1 MTNYPKVSTIP
12 YINHNNNI
20 ILILT
25 IAFKN
30 NFLNESKPNKS
41 KHKNKVENNKKQ
53 SQSESKDENG
63 FISKT
68 KKKETFK
75 QCSILNYVVSQK
87 RETQEEKEIKKDE
100 NLENKKDIQKCKNKS
115 KDRNNDNDRS
125 KSKSKGGLYVKKI
138 VSKSK
143 SKIINSKLSK
153 RNTIDNIR
161 NNNTNAIKISNDEM
175 SSKESVNNSNDKITI
190 DNNKNN
196 DDNKKDKGDDE
207 DDGNNGKKAD
217 NNLSQIANKNF
228 NETLFDY
235 KKYNLM
241 NNPRKR
247 KQEFDYELKK
257 TKKLKDISMKKKKK
271 GWIKK
276 SFIEKEQKEKGNE
289 EKNDNKIILQ
299 NKKNKNKINMNNL
312 NVINEEESNKKNEI
326 KNNYYSDNKKEEE
339 KEDENE
345 NDYSELNMF
354 NKMFKR
360 SQDDFGIDLLSTS
373 HAMNERNNI
382 INDSETDNIISKYS
396 DVKLRSRNAN
406 IEKDI
411 NYQNW
416 KNNNND
422 DENEIKLDEDINVN
436 NKGRKKK

>member
-1 MTNYPKVSTIP
+1 M
-12 YINHNNNI
+12 
-20 ILILT
+20 
-25 IAFKN
+25 
-30 NFLNESKPNKS
+30 NESKPNKS

-53 SQSESKDENG
+53 SQSESKDKNG

-87 RETQEEKEIKKDE
+87 RETQNEAEKEKEKETKKDE
-100 NLENKKDIQKCKNKS
+100 NLENKKDVQKSKNKNKS
-115 KDRNNDNDRS
+115 KDRNNDRS
-125 KSKSKGGLYVKKI
+125 KSKSKGILYVKKI

-153 RNTIDNIR
+153 RYSIDNINSIKTNDVKR
-161 NNNTNAIKISNDEM
+161 PNNEM
-175 SSKESVNNSNDKITI
+175 SSKESLNNSNDKIVI
-190 DNNKNN
+190 DNKN
-196 DDNKKDKGDDE
+196 DKDKGKDNDD
-207 DDGNNGKKAD
+207 DDGDNEKKVE

-247 KQEFDYELKK
+247 KQEFNYELKK
-257 TKKLKDISMKKKKK
+257 TKQLKDISMKKKKK

-276 SFIEKEQKEKGNE
+276 TFAEKEKKEKENE
-289 EKNDNKIILQ
+289 EKNDNKIVLQ
-299 NKKNKNKINMNNL
+299 NKKNKNKKNVNNL
-312 NVINEEESNKKNEI
+312 NVINEEESTKKSEI
-326 KNNYYSDNKKEEE
+326 KNNYFSDNKKEEE
-339 KEDENE
+339 KENENKNE

-360 SQDDFGIDLLSTS
+360 SQDDFDIDLLSTS
-373 HAMNERNNI
+373 NVMNERNNI
-382 INDSETDNIISKYS
+382 INDNETDNIINKYS
-396 DVKLRSRNAN
+396 DVKLRSKNAN

-422 DENEIKLDEDINVN
+422 DENEIILDEDINVN
-436 NKGRKKK
+436 NKGRKNK

>member
-1 MTNYPKVSTIP
+1 M
-12 YINHNNNI
+12 
-20 ILILT
+20 
-25 IAFKN
+25 
-30 NFLNESKPNKS
+30 NESKPNKS

-53 SQSESKDENG
+53 SQSESKEKNG

-87 RETQEEKEIKKDE
+87 REAQNEAEKEKEKETKKDE
-100 NLENKKDIQKCKNKS
+100 NLENKKNVQKSKNKNKNKS
-115 KDRNNDNDRS
+115 KDRNNDRS
-125 KSKSKGGLYVKKI
+125 KSKSKGILYVKKI

-153 RNTIDNIR
+153 RYSIDNI
-161 NNNTNAIKISNDEM
+161 NSIKTNDVKKPNDEM
-175 SSKESVNNSNDKITI
+175 SSKESLNNSNDKILI
-190 DNNKNN
+190 DNKNDKDKGKNN
-196 DDNKKDKGDDE
+196 DD
-207 DDGNNGKKAD
+207 DDGDNEKNVD

-247 KQEFDYELKK
+247 KQEFNYELKK
-257 TKKLKDISMKKKKK
+257 TKQLKDISMKKKKK

-276 SFIEKEQKEKGNE
+276 TFVDKEKKEKENE
-289 EKNDNKIILQ
+289 EKNDNKIVLQ
-299 NKKNKNKINMNNL
+299 NKKNKNKNKKNMNNL
-312 NVINEEESNKKNEI
+312 NVINEEESTKKSEI
-326 KNNYYSDNKKEEE
+326 KNNYFSDNKKEEE
-339 KEDENE
+339 NENKNE

-360 SQDDFGIDLLSTS
+360 SQDDFDIDLLSTS
-373 HAMNERNNI
+373 NVMNERNNI
-382 INDSETDNIISKYS
+382 INDSETDNIINKYS

-422 DENEIKLDEDINVN
+422 DENEIILDEDINVN
-436 NKGRKKK
+436 NKGRKNK

>member
-1 MTNYPKVSTIP
+1 
-12 YINHNNNI
+12 
-20 ILILT
+20 
-25 IAFKN
+25 
-30 NFLNESKPNKS
+30 
-41 KHKNKVENNKKQ
+41 
-53 SQSESKDENG
+53 
-63 FISKT
+63 
-68 KKKETFK
+68 
-75 QCSILNYVVSQK
+75 
-87 RETQEEKEIKKDE
+87 
-100 NLENKKDIQKCKNKS
+100 
-115 KDRNNDNDRS
+115 
-125 KSKSKGGLYVKKI
+125 
-138 VSKSK
+138 
-143 SKIINSKLSK
+143 
-153 RNTIDNIR
+153 
-161 NNNTNAIKISNDEM
+161 
-175 SSKESVNNSNDKITI
+175 
-190 DNNKNN
+190 
-196 DDNKKDKGDDE
+196 
-207 DDGNNGKKAD
+207 
-217 NNLSQIANKNF
+217 
-228 NETLFDY
+228 
-235 KKYNLM
+235 M

-276 SFIEKEQKEKGNE
+276 SFIENEQKEKENE

-411 NYQNW
+411 NCQNW

-436 NKGRKKK
+436 NKGRKNK

>member
-1 MTNYPKVSTIP
+1 M
-12 YINHNNNI
+12 
-20 ILILT
+20 
-25 IAFKN
+25 
-30 NFLNESKPNKS
+30 NESKPNKS

-53 SQSESKDENG
+53 SQSESKDKNG

-87 RETQEEKEIKKDE
+87 RETQNEAEKEKEKETKKDE
-100 NLENKKDIQKCKNKS
+100 NLENKKDVQKSKNKNKS
-115 KDRNNDNDRS
+115 KDRNNDRS
-125 KSKSKGGLYVKKI
+125 KSKSKGILYVKKI

-153 RNTIDNIR
+153 RYSIDNI
-161 NNNTNAIKISNDEM
+161 NSIKTNDVKKPNDVL
-175 SSKESVNNSNDKITI
+175 SSKESLNNSNDKIAI
-190 DNNKNN
+190 DNKN
-196 DDNKKDKGDDE
+196 DKDKGKYNDD
-207 DDGNNGKKAD
+207 DDGDNEKNVD
-217 NNLSQIANKNF
+217 NNLSQISNKNF

-247 KQEFDYELKK
+247 KQEFNYELKK
-257 TKKLKDISMKKKKK
+257 TKQLKDISMKKKKK

-276 SFIEKEQKEKGNE
+276 TFVDKEKKEKENE
-289 EKNDNKIILQ
+289 EKNDNKIVLQ
-299 NKKNKNKINMNNL
+299 NKKNKNKKNVNNL
-312 NVINEEESNKKNEI
+312 NIINEEESTKKSEI
-326 KNNYYSDNKKEEE
+326 KNNYFSDNKKEEE
-339 KEDENE
+339 KENENKNE
-345 NDYSELNMF
+345 NDYSELNKF

-360 SQDDFGIDLLSTS
+360 SQDDFDIDLLSTS
-373 HAMNERNNI
+373 NVMNERNNI
-382 INDSETDNIISKYS
+382 INDSETDNIINKYS

-422 DENEIKLDEDINVN
+422 DENEIILDEDINVN
-436 NKGRKKK
+436 NKGRKNK

>member
-1 MTNYPKVSTIP
+1 MND
-12 YINHNNNI
+12 
-20 ILILT
+20 
-25 IAFKN
+25 
-30 NFLNESKPNKS
+30 SKPNKS
-41 KHKNKVENNKKQ
+41 KHKNKVDNSKKP
-53 SQSESKDENG
+53 SQSESKDKYG

-68 KKKETFK
+68 KKKETFR

-87 RETQEEKEIKKDE
+87 RETQAETEKEKETKKE
-100 NLENKKDIQKCKNKS
+100 ESVENKKEEQKSKNKS
-115 KDRNNDNDRS
+115 KNRSKSNDRS
-125 KSKSKGGLYVKKI
+125 KSKGNGVIYVKKI

-153 RNTIDNIR
+153 RNTINNINR
-161 NNNTNAIKISNDEM
+161 INTINKSNDEI
-175 SSKESVNNSNDKITI
+175 SSKESLNNSNDKIII
-190 DNNKNN
+190 DNKDKDKNN
-196 DDNKKDKGDDE
+196 DDV
-207 DDGNNGKKAD
+207 NGEKMD

-241 NNPRKR
+241 HNPRKR
-247 KQEFDYELKK
+247 KQEFDYELKE

-276 SFIEKEQKEKGNE
+276 TFVEKVRKEKENEKE

-299 NKKNKNKINMNNL
+299 NKKNKNKKNVNSL
-312 NVINEEESNKKNEI
+312 NVINEEESTKKSEA
-326 KNNYYSDNKKEEE
+326 KNNYFSDNKKEEE
-339 KEDENE
+339 KEKENENE

-373 HAMNERNNI
+373 NVMNERNNI
-382 INDSETDNIISKYS
+382 INDNETDNIISKYS
-396 DVKLRSRNAN
+396 DIKLKRRNAN

-411 NYQNW
+411 NYQKW
-416 KNNNND
+416 EKNNNND

-436 NKGRKKK
+436 NKTHKNK